1 MKEIKELFEHRKETQ
16 GSINLTLFFVNIFL
30 MISHIFLM
38 VIYVLIGHK
47 FLICLNS
54 LSFLTSIYF
63 FKNCY
68 KYRDVFIGLSFF
80 EVWIHMIFG
89 TMIFGWN
96 LGFQNWAFAMVTA
109 YFLPAFSNNQ
119 ERRPRKQSIFYAC
132 VIMLSYFLLAVY
144 VFHTTPNAFFPLNRW
159 MIVSLFLGNNIMAF
173 FTIIM
178 FAIYYTSRRERKER
192 ELTRKADYDELT
204 GLYNRHALI
213 QVSEQIAMD
222 AKDTK
227 NPYSVAIL
235 DLDFFK
241 KVNDDYGH
249 TSGDDVLKEFAS
261 ILRSYSIKG
270 IICGRW
276 GGEEFVMIAPHNI
289 KYSEFINIL
298 EKLRRG
304 VSRADFIIENNKE
317 IHITVSIGAE
327 KIRKHKSLE
336 DSINMADSNL
346 YQAKQEGRNR
356 VIG

>member
-1 MKEIKELFEHRKETQ
+1 MKEIRELWKLRKEPQ
-16 GSINLTLFFVNIFL
+16 SRINLTLFFINVFLIMSHIYL
-30 MISHIFLM
+30 MI
-38 VIYVLIGHK
+38 IYILIGHK
-47 FLICLNS
+47 FMLGLDIINLLIS
-54 LSFLTSIYF
+54 LCFI
-63 FKNCY
+63 KNCY
-68 KYRDVFIGLSFF
+68 KKSDIFIGLSFF

-109 YFLPAFSNNQ
+109 YFLPAFSQKQ
-119 ERRPRKQSIFYAC
+119 ERRPRRQSIFYAC
-132 VIMLSYFLLAVY
+132 VIILSYFLLALY
-144 VFHTTPNAFFPLNRW
+144 VFHTRDNSFYKLNRW
-159 MIVSLFLGNNIMAF
+159 MVISLFIGNNIMTF
-173 FTIIM
+173 FTIVM
-178 FAIYYTSRRERKER
+178 FALYYTSKRERRER
-192 ELTRKADYDELT
+192 ELTRKADFDELT

-235 DLDFFK
+235 DLDYFK
-241 KVNDDYGH
+241 KVNDTYGH

-336 DSINMADSNL
+336 DSVNMADGNL